1 MAIKLQFR
9 FATFPFYSRIVTTCV
24 STILQLFPSQIF
36 VSHKTNILWDKTM
49 AIKLKM
55 VKRNKRNTRKRNN
68 IMIRRLFGSR
78 ILITNNSSYADLELE
93 VHGYYLKKRTGIL
106 PFFFGSPIEGTCG
119 HYIVV
124 SRHLFSR
131 EIRIFND
138 RIIDSTWSD
147 AISKW
152 ATTDIHPFAVF
163 IVMLLVLI
171 VVLAFMMMIG
181 ILFWLFSR

>member
-1 MAIKLQFR
+1 
-9 FATFPFYSRIVTTCV
+9 
-24 STILQLFPSQIF
+24 
-36 VSHKTNILWDKTM
+36 
-49 AIKLKM
+49 M

-93 VHGYYLKKRTGIL
+93 VHGYYLKKRTGVL
-106 PFFFGSPIEGTCG
+106 PFLFGSPIEGTCG

-131 EIRIFND
+131 GKEKEYPAHSNDERFEITLFLGGKKVHMETLSPGEIRIFND
-138 RIIDSTWSD
+138 RSFGQRIIDATWSD

-171 VVLAFMMMIG
+171 VVFAFMMIV